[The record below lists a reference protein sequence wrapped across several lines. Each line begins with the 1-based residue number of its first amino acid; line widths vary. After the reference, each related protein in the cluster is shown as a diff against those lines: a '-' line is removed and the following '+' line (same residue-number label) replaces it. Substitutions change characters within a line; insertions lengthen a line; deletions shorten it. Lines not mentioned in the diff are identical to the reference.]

1 MRVFDVLKQKDR
13 GVITTTT
20 GTGITQAMKVL
31 IENQISCLPVLD
43 EEERLVGII
52 SDKDIFL
59 AIHQNT
65 GNFAWMTCGDLM
77 TTDVIIGVEH
87 DDLRYIGSLMTHN
100 RIRHIPIMDGDR
112 LVGLVSVGDVVKM
125 TMDSIEVENR
135 YLKNYITGQYPA

>member
-1 MRVFDVLKQKDR
+1 MRVSDVLKDKNR

-20 GTGITQAMKVL
+20 GTSITQAMKQL
-31 IENQISCLPVLD
+31 IENSISCLPVLD
-43 EEERLVGII
+43 EEEQLVGIV
-52 SDKDIFL
+52 SDKDIFR

-65 GNFAWMTCGDLM
+65 ENFTWMTCGDLM
-77 TTDVIIGVEH
+77 TTEVIIGVET

-100 RIRHIPIMDGDR
+100 RIRHIPIMDDQK

-135 YLKNYITGQYPA
+135 YLKNYITGAYPA